1 MDFGELRSVAAGN
14 PTVQDRGSS
23 TNSISPTFS
32 PIFPSLCAKAIGKEL
47 TCALPLKGFI
57 VYPLVSGDDRRAVVF
72 KRHSVGRGKEKG
84 DGT

>member
-23 TNSISPTFS
+23 TNFISPTFS
-32 PIFPSLCAKAIGKEL
+32 PIFPPLCAKAIGKEL

-72 KRHSVGRGKEKG
+72 KRHPLGRGKEKG